1 MLYIYL
7 VLLFYLFIQPVHYRF
22 LKRST
27 FGSTFFRAYTVRV
40 SNGKSVRSPDLAAI
54 SRTDLSVLIRWG
66 TKRPKREPKGL
77 SYTRLPLIGRQMLH
91 DACVATAAITIRLKP
106 HPTIKCT
113 VGGGNA
119 SRNGAVP
126 NRTYTTRPLL
136 EKRH

>member
-1 MLYIYL
+1 MY
-7 VLLFYLFIQPVHYRF
+7 VGKH
-22 LKRST
+22 LKMEVEVSYDT
-27 FGSTFFRAYTVRV
+27 FPAVEAVRLGKNRCGTVRV

-54 SRTDLSVLIRWG
+54 SCTYLSVLIRWG
-66 TKRPKREPKGL
+66 TKRPKREPKSS

-91 DACVATAAITIRLKP
+91 DACVATAAIAIRLKP

-126 NRTYTTRPLL
+126 NRHLHYQT
-136 EKRH
+136 

>member
-40 SNGKSVRSPDLAAI
+40 SNGKSVRSPDINGLRTHAI
-54 SRTDLSVLIRWG
+54 SRIDLSVLIRWG
-66 TKRPKREPKGL
+66 TKRPKREPKSS

-91 DACVATAAITIRLKP
+91 DACVATRGVTIHSDHETRRD
-106 HPTIKCT
+106 TIL
-113 VGGGNA
+113 G
-119 SRNGAVP
+119 S
-126 NRTYTTRPLL
+126 L
-136 EKRH
+136 ERDEICFIVTLYMHEI